1 MSNAAHGS
9 DGARPKSVYEP
20 VAKLEAFYTGGA
32 VRVTRNNQHMACAC
46 GDEVKVMDLATGT
59 VTRTLPGVR
68 RKTVY
73 ALGSSQPQHLPQCL
87 CGCLS
92 ACLPPDAQ
100 HECYISSPHNSSN
113 SSRCAV
119 VAV

>member
-1 MSNAAHGS
+1 MSNAAYGS

-32 VRVTRNNQHMACAC
+32 VRVTRDNQHMACAC

-68 RKTVY
+68 RKPVY
-73 ALGSSQPQHLPQCL
+73 ALEILQQQQLQPCM

-92 ACLPPDAQ
+92 ACLCLCHAAGM
-100 HECYISSPHNSSN
+100 PHQQLLEAAA
-113 SSRCAV
+113 AV
-119 VAV
+119 HVWLAV